1 MRTEVD
7 INTQMLTWAIVRAG
21 YDLNEFSIRVPNI
34 IEWIDGNKKP
44 TLKQLEDFSRK
55 VYLPFGYFFLPEPPK
70 ENLPI
75 PFFRTNSN
83 LPVRVTVNV
92 YDTIMIMQQ
101 RQDWLKEYLHENN
114 YDLLPFVGRYATNNN
129 IKEIV
134 DSIRFELGLAE
145 NWASEYNTWE
155 EALSKLVEHIENIG
169 IVAVFNGIVENNTS
183 RTLNVDDCR
192 GFVLVDQ
199 IAPLMFVNNTDS
211 KSAQMFTI
219 VHELAHIWTGHS
231 AGFDFRTLQPASDPN
246 EILCD
251 KIAAEFLVPERLFG
265 EIWDQKPNIK
275 TVSRYFKVSELV
287 IARRALDTGKITKAQ
302 FFGFYNKYINRDFA
316 RREIQPPGGN
326 FYATT
331 KKRLGLTFAT
341 HINTAVKSGKLL
353 HRDAYKLTSLKGDT
367 FETFFAK
374 HF

>member
-1 MRTEVD
+1 MHTEVD
-7 INTQMLTWAIVRAG
+7 INTQMLTWAINRAG
-21 YDLNEFSIRVPNI
+21 YDFNEFSVKVPNI

-83 LPVRVTVNV
+83 LPVSVTVNV
-92 YDTIMIMQQ
+92 FDTIMIMQQ
-101 RQDWLKEYLHENN
+101 RQDWLKEYLHEND
-114 YDLLPFVGRYATNNN
+114 YDLLPFVGRYATNYN

-169 IVAVFNGIVENNTS
+169 IVAVFNGVVENNTS

-265 EIWDQKPNIK
+265 EVWDNNPIIRA
-275 TVSRYFKVSELV
+275 VSRYFKVSELV
-287 IARRALDTGKITKAQ
+287 IARRALDTGKITKTQ
-302 FFGFYNKYINRDFA
+302 FFGFYNEYIKRDFD
-316 RREIQPPGGN
+316 RRENQPLGGN

-331 KKRLGLTFAT
+331 RKRLGLTFAT

-374 HF
+374 HI